1 MEFDNWAPTE
11 DSSEAYRAT
20 YVLLVSAILL
30 PVILFARRGC
40 MLVALVLLLASIV
53 HQVSRLHVDTSYWGH
68 LAAGVGLCRAS
79 HYILHGDGGALVIH
93 VQHASL
99 GLVATLAMF
108 SYVIFRLPLHTFYN
122 KVHATIWALA
132 SLLFASMAAHPIT
145 ARACN
150 GALPRVAA
158 ARQLH
163 DPAVLAAL
171 GTLLY
176 THLHDMQPIGMLFHQ
191 ASFACLLERVE
202 AGLVPHHTR
211 LPHFVFCHFVCAV
224 YGGVELRGLPALAPL
239 LCVCMKKLSLPYVTP
254 AGQVFGVQ
262 LGAISVMMLASSAVH
277 AVCIVCARV
286 AAICTGLRMK
296 EGTSTR

>member
-1 MEFDNWAPTE
+1 METRVLRLDWECRKGWETAVRCVDGWA
-11 DSSEAYRAT
+11 A
-20 YVLLVSAILL
+20 
-30 PVILFARRGC
+30 FC
-40 MLVALVLLLASIV
+40 M
-53 HQVSRLHVDTSYWGH
+53 
-68 LAAGVGLCRAS
+68 
-79 HYILHGDGGALVIH
+79 
-93 VQHASL
+93 
-99 GLVATLAMF
+99 
-108 SYVIFRLPLHTFYN
+108 HTFYN

-211 LPHFVFCHFVCAV
+211 LPHFVF
-224 YGGVELRGLPALAPL
+224 LS
-239 LCVCMKKLSLPYVTP
+239 LCVCRVW
-254 AGQVFGVQ
+254 GCGV
-262 LGAISVMMLASSAVH
+262 ARTACPCAT
-277 AVCIVCARV
+277 AVCVHEEA
-286 AAICTGLRMK
+286 
-296 EGTSTR
+296 